1 VRAAQNGLWL
11 LLTVIALSLTGA
23 TASAAPALQPASH
36 ARTIPLRH
44 LAERDHRYFGA
55 SLNVD
60 LLGTSA
66 PYTTVAKTQFD
77 MDTPENAMKW
87 DTVEPANGT
96 FDFGPGDQVVA
107 FAEQSHARVRG
118 HNLVWHSQLPSWV
131 TALPTNQV
139 QAAMES
145 HITAE
150 AAHYRGRI
158 YAWDV
163 VNEPFNDDGTLRA
176 DVFETAMGPGYLA
189 DALRTAHA
197 ADPKAKLYLNDF
209 NIEGVNAKSDAM
221 YDLVKTLKAQGVPIG
236 GVGLESHF
244 VLGQLPA
251 TMRANMA
258 RFARL
263 GVDVAVTELDVRMV
277 LPATTTDLAQQAA
290 DYATVVNNCLAV
302 SRCVGVTQWDVSD
315 ADSWISG
322 FFTGQGAATMYD
334 ENYLPKPAY
343 VATAQALRR
352 HDE

>member
-1 VRAAQNGLWL
+1 MRAAQNGLWS
-11 LLTVIALSLTGA
+11 LLTVVALSLTGA

-36 ARTIPLRH
+36 ARMIPLRH
-44 LAERDHRYFGA
+44 LAERDDRYFGA

-66 PYTTVAKTQFD
+66 PYTAVAKTQFD

-87 DTVEPANGT
+87 DTVEPSNGT

-107 FAEQSHARVRG
+107 FAEQNHARVRG

-131 TALPTNQV
+131 TALPMNQV

-150 AAHYRGRI
+150 AAHYRGKI

-197 ADPKAKLYLNDF
+197 ADPKARLYLNDF

-244 VLGQLPA
+244 VLGQVPA

-277 LPATTTDLAQQAA
+277 LPATAADLAQQAA
-290 DYATVVNNCLAV
+290 DYATVVDNCLAV

-343 VATAQALRR
+343 T
-352 HDE
+352 